1 MINIRDGGQGAQ
13 AESLARRVRE
23 IPGPATLEMMAKT
36 RALIAQGAD
45 IVNLTVGEPDFDTPE
60 EIREAAKHALDAGI
74 TRYSPVPGLPDLRK
88 AIAEKLKRDNGL
100 DYSLEEIVVTNGAKQ
115 AISDTCLAFLEDG
128 DEAIIPSPYWAAYP
142 GTVEFAGA
150 RAVYADTTLRS
161 GFKLTPE
168 ALEAALTPR
177 SRLLFLNSPCNPTGA
192 VYRRGELEALLK
204 VVCAHPRLWILSDE
218 IYERIDF
225 SGEHVSIAALPGAK
239 ERTVTINGM
248 SKAFAMTGWRIGY
261 VAAPAPVA
269 RIIARAQATL
279 TAGANPFAQ
288 TAAAFALRHAEAASR
303 RMSEAYRH
311 RRDLVMELLGEIP
324 DLRISRPDGAFYA
337 FFDVSAYFGAGTDGR
352 EIANSTDFANYLLE
366 EAGVSTVA
374 GAGFGDDRCIR
385 ISTAASEDMLRKG
398 IGRIAQAMARLRS
411 SG

>member
-1 MINIRDGGQGAQ
+1 MRAVR
-13 AESLARRVRE
+13 LARRVNE
-23 IPGPATLEMMAKT
+23 VPGPPTLEMMAKT

-60 EIREAAKHALDAGI
+60 EIREAAKRALDAGI
-74 TRYSPVPGLPDLRK
+74 TRYSPVPGLPDLRA

-100 DYSLEEIVVTNGAKQ
+100 DYSAEEIVVTNGAKQ
-115 AISDTCLAFLEDG
+115 AISDTCLAFLEED

-142 GTVEFAGA
+142 GTVEFTGA
-150 RAVYADTTLRS
+150 KVVYADTTLRS

-168 ALEAALTPR
+168 TLEAAITPR

-192 VYRRGELEALLK
+192 VYRRKELDALVE
-204 VVCAHPRLWILSDE
+204 VVRAHPRLWILSDE

-225 SGEHVSIAALPGAK
+225 TGQHVSTAAIDGAR
-239 ERTVTINGM
+239 EHTVTINGM

-261 VAAPAPVA
+261 VAAPEPVA
-269 RIIARAQATL
+269 RLVARAQATL

-303 RMSEAYRH
+303 RMSEAYRR
-311 RRDLVMELLGEIP
+311 RRDLVVELLGEIP

-337 FFDVSAYFGAGTDGR
+337 FFDCSAYFVKGRNGR
-352 EIANSTDFANYLLE
+352 EIANSNELANYLLD

-385 ISTAASEDMLRKG
+385 ISTAASEEMLREG
-398 IGRIAQAMARLRS
+398 VARVARALAALR
-411 SG
+411 